1 MSATSEVLK
10 LKTRFIFNPFS
21 GKKNNDAIKNAI
33 FEFVD
38 PEKFDFEVVE
48 TDYAGHATQLA
59 IDAVQ
64 MDYDMVV
71 AVGGDGSINEVVEGL
86 IGSNT
91 ILGIIPAGSGNGF
104 AMHIGYG
111 RDPLKAVKLFN
122 NGHSEFVDIC
132 DMNNHAFINLAGIGF
147 DAKVAYKLKKQTSRG
162 FAAYFKLTM
171 QQIKKYK
178 YRPFRIK
185 IDDKIIEDEFL
196 TIAIANAP
204 MYGYNFEIAPAAKF
218 NDGLFEVILFKKAP
232 MWRYVLSSWRMLTG
246 NIHKSSLAMRFQA
259 KRIEVEC
266 LVPKKSYV
274 HVDGEGIKFKEK
286 LIFTI
291 RERAIKVWMPGLGK

>member
-1 MSATSEVLK
+1 MSDISELK
-10 LKTRFIFNPFS
+10 KMKVRFIFNPFS
-21 GKKNNDAIKNAI
+21 GKKNNAAIKSAI
-33 FEFVD
+33 LESVD
-38 PEKFDFEVVE
+38 KNKFDFELVE

-64 MDYDMVV
+64 LDYDIVV

-86 IGSNT
+86 LGSQT

-111 RDPLKAVKLFN
+111 RDAIKAVQKFN
-122 NGHSEFVDIC
+122 NGFAKQVDIC

-147 DAKVAYKLKKQTSRG
+147 DAKVAYKLKQQTSRG

-178 YRPFRIK
+178 YRPFK
-185 IDDKIIEDEFL
+185 LTIDNTIIEEEFL

-204 MYGYNFEIAPAAKF
+204 MYGYNFEIAPEAKYD
-218 NDGLFEVILFKKAP
+218 DGLFEVIVFKKAP
-232 MWRYVLSSWRMLTG
+232 MWRYILSSWRMLTG
-246 NIHKSSLAMRFQA
+246 NIHKSSLALRFQA
-259 KRIEVEC
+259 KRVEVEC
-266 LVPKKSYV
+266 LVPKKAYV
-274 HVDGEGIKFKEK
+274 HIDGEGIKFKEK
-286 LIFTI
+286 LVFTI
-291 RERAIKVWMPGLGK
+291 REKALQVWMPG